1 MSHRSEERST
11 ANKTMARNMLR
22 SPSFIY
28 RTKNYQAVLVM
39 FDLVVKNGRVVDGT
53 GSPWVRADVGVK
65 DGVIA
70 EVGGNLK
77 GEKTIDASGLVVSPG
92 WIDIHMHADHTILG
106 NMRLES
112 YIHQGITTA
121 TMGNCGLSM
130 YPLHKHRDD
139 LVAYLKPFTSGL
151 KLGWDWNSMED
162 FIKRAEAKGPGI
174 NLTPF
179 VGHGS
184 IRINAMG
191 FDDRVPTDSELGE
204 MKSLLREALEQG
216 AFGMSTG
223 LGYPPGTFTQEEE
236 LIELGAILNVFG
248 GLYSTHMRG
257 GVENLGDTI
266 RLGQR
271 AGFPIQISHIGS
283 SCASNPELNNRH
295 GEMTL
300 RALDEAREK
309 GLDITADIYPYTA
322 GSSLLSQVIPAWVQE
337 GGVKKMLGRLRDP
350 ETRERIKGEFSGEV
364 GRKGRDLNKVFVTY
378 VKSAANKC
386 FEGTTIAEI
395 AKARGVDGVD
405 ALCDLLIEEDAEAMN
420 ITFWGEQ
427 GDVDTLVKH
436 PAVMPC
442 SDGWAH
448 APYGEL
454 GQGKPHPR
462 CYGAFPRYLRTYVVE
477 KRFFTLEEAVRRMTS
492 MPAARLGL
500 QNRGIIKR
508 GMAADLTIFDPA
520 NVKDTATF
528 KDPHCYPEGIPYVMV
543 NGRLAIE
550 KGEHTGALAGKIL
563 RKR

>member
-1 MSHRSEERST
+1 
-11 ANKTMARNMLR
+11 
-22 SPSFIY
+22 
-28 RTKNYQAVLVM
+28 M
-39 FDLVVKNGRVVDGT
+39 FDLVVKNGRIVDGT
-53 GSPWVRADVGVK
+53 GSPWFRADVAIEG
-65 DGVIA
+65 GVIA

-77 GEKTIDASGLVVSPG
+77 GEKTIDASDLVVSPG

-106 NMRLES
+106 NTRLES

-130 YPLHKHRDD
+130 YPLHKHRDE
-139 LVAYLKPFTSGL
+139 LIAYLKPFTSGL
-151 KLGWDWNSMED
+151 RLGWDWDTMDD
-162 FIKRAEAKGPGI
+162 FIKRVEAVGPGI

-191 FDDRVPTDSELGE
+191 FDDRPPTDAELRG
-204 MKSLLREALEQG
+204 MKGLLREALGQG

-223 LGYPPGTFTQEEE
+223 LGYPPGTFTKEDE
-236 LIELGAILNVFG
+236 LVELGAVLNEYG

-257 GVENLGDTI
+257 GVENLADTI
-266 RLGQR
+266 RLGHR
-271 AGFPIQISHIGS
+271 AGLPIQISHLGS
-283 SCASNPELNNRH
+283 SCASNPELNKRH
-295 GEMTL
+295 GETTL
-300 RALDEAREK
+300 RALDEARLK

-322 GSSLLSQVIPAWVQE
+322 GSSLLSQVIPDWAQE

-350 ETRERIKGEFSGEV
+350 EVRESIRGEFEGAA
-364 GRKGRDLNKVFVTY
+364 GRKGRDLNKVYVTY

-386 FEGTTIAEI
+386 FEGMSVAEI
-395 AKARGVDGVD
+395 AKARGANGVD
-405 ALCDLLIEEDAEAMN
+405 ALCDLLIEEEAEAMN

-427 GDVDTLVKH
+427 EDVDTLVKH

-462 CYGAFPRYLRTYVVE
+462 CYGAFPRYLHTYTVE
-477 KRFFTLEEAVRRMTS
+477 KGFFTLEEAIRRMTS

-500 QNRGIIKR
+500 QDRGIIKS
-508 GMAADLTIFDPA
+508 GMAADLTVFDPA
-520 NVKDTATF
+520 RVKDTGTF
-528 KDPHCYPEGIPYVMV
+528 EDPHCYPEGIPFVIV
-543 NGRLAIE
+543 NGRIVIE
-550 KGEHTGALAGKIL
+550 KGEHTGVLSGKIL